1 MTLSAGKDFMGY
13 ETSYYLVR
21 KNRWAGLD
29 IQFLSA
35 EATQDGMTRAEP
47 KPTVKLFQLP
57 RRRRYI
63 RLIYLRRVSQSDHDM
78 AVLAV
83 DNAAVLTDATKQV
96 QMDASTCHDTHELS
110 CSWVPAGIAAIAERL
125 KDVNGTEKWISAR

>member
-1 MTLSAGKDFMGY
+1 
-13 ETSYYLVR
+13 
-21 KNRWAGLD
+21 
-29 IQFLSA
+29 
-35 EATQDGMTRAEP
+35 
-47 KPTVKLFQLP
+47 
-57 RRRRYI
+57 
-63 RLIYLRRVSQSDHDM
+63 LIYLRRVSQSDHDM

-125 KDVNGTEKWISAR
+125 KDMNGTEEWISAR